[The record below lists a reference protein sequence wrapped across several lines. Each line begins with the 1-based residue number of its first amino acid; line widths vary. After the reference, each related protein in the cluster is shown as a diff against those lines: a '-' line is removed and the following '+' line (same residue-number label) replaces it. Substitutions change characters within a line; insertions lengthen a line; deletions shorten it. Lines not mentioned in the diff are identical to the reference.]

1 MMEVMVTIGA
11 VYKTVKAA
19 VKSSPPTNQQA
30 GCYGLD
36 VLPDAQ
42 PIVPE
47 HWMQSEVDAWPAET
61 LQLQCLCFFFQRDY
75 IINIINCRNPL
86 WMQDK
91 FVGVKCRLQ
100 ERDYCQLTCFVDIFC
115 NWLCTSFICIL
126 VTLLLSRISE
136 HSTFARY
143 FVSRFSGIY

>member
-1 MMEVMVTIGA
+1 LELSIRQSKLQSSHHHQQTNKQVVTDWMSFLTLSQQCQSIECRVRWTPGLQ
-11 VYKTVKAA
+11 KL
-19 VKSSPPTNQQA
+19 SSCNA
-30 GCYGLD
+30 S
-36 VLPDAQ
+36 V
-42 PIVPE
+42 
-47 HWMQSEVDAWPAET
+47 
-61 LQLQCLCFFFQRDY
+61 FFQRDY